1 MTEDHS
7 TESNLA
13 ILLLAAGASSRMRG
27 GDKLLEEVDG
37 NPLLRTLA
45 GHACAVSEIVLVCLR
60 EGDEARQSVLSRLD
74 CQTVTVPDAA
84 EGMAHSLRAGIAQL
98 PEHTSGV
105 MVIPAD
111 MPELTEQDLRSM
123 IAAHEAHPDK
133 IQRATS
139 TDNQPGHPVVFPKKL
154 LGELRALSGDAGARS
169 VLKRHADSVLFVP
182 LPGCHAL
189 TDLDTPEAWQAW
201 RQTRQK

>member
-7 TESNLA
+7 IKSHLA

-37 NPLLRTLA
+37 KPLLRKLA
-45 GHACAVSEIVLVCLR
+45 GHACTVSEVVLVCLR
-60 EGDEARQSVLSRLD
+60 EGDDARQAVLSGLD
-74 CQTVTVPDAA
+74 CQSVIVPDAA

-98 PEHTSGV
+98 PEHASGV

-123 IAAHEAHPDK
+123 IAAHAAKPDK
-133 IQRATS
+133 ILRATS
-139 TDNQPGHPVVFPKKL
+139 ADSQPGHPVVFPKKL
-154 LGELRALSGDAGARS
+154 FGELRGLSGDVGARS
-169 VLKRHADSVLFVP
+169 VLKRHADSVQLIP
-182 LPGCHAL
+182 LPERHAL
-189 TDLDTPEAWQAW
+189 TDLDTPEAWQTW
-201 RQTRQK
+201 RQALPK

>member
-7 TESNLA
+7 IKSHLA

-37 NPLLRTLA
+37 IPLLRKLA
-45 GHACAVSEIVLVCLR
+45 RHACAVSEIVLVCLR
-60 EGDEARQSVLSRLD
+60 EGDEARRSVLSGLN
-74 CQTVTVPDAA
+74 CQTIIVPDAA

-98 PEHTSGV
+98 PNLANGV

-111 MPELTEQDLRSM
+111 MPDLTEQDLRSM
-123 IAAHEAHPDK
+123 IAAHAAKPDK
-133 IQRATS
+133 ILRATS
-139 TDNQPGHPVVFPKKL
+139 ADNQPGHPVVFPKKL
-154 LGELRALSGDAGARS
+154 FGELRALSGDFGARS
-169 VLKRHADSVLFVP
+169 VLKRHADSVQLIP

>member
-1 MTEDHS
+1 MTEDHP
-7 TESNLA
+7 TENNIA
-13 ILLLAAGASSRMRG
+13 ILILAAGASSRMRG

-37 NPLLRTLA
+37 KPLLRKLA
-45 GHACAVSEIVLVCLR
+45 GHACAVCDIVLVCLR
-60 EGDEARQSVLSRLD
+60 EGDEARRSVLSGLN
-74 CQTVTVPDAA
+74 CQTIIVPDAA

-98 PEHTSGV
+98 PNLANGV

-123 IAAHEAHPDK
+123 IAAHAAQPDE
-133 IQRATS
+133 ILRATS
-139 TDNQPGHPVVFPKKL
+139 EDSQPGHPVVFPKKL
-154 LGELRALSGDAGARS
+154 FGELRALSGDIGARS
-169 VLKRHADSVLFVP
+169 VLKRHAASVQLVP

-201 RQTRQK
+201 RNSLQK